1 MVVLAVLTLGTLS
14 VSGVRPEQ
22 PAGLADAVASRDCVW
37 SYDPALLIAADVSGD
52 QIARDC
58 PMFVDRYATA
68 IGEVDVTDADLD
80 ASLPSATDYQRQILD
95 QWRGSDAVLITGA
108 QLFEL
113 ALETIAVLREEF
125 SFDRMVGGYQLWV
138 R

>member
-1 MVVLAVLTLGTLS
+1 MVLAVLTLGTLS

-22 PAGLADAVASRDCVW
+22 PASLADAVAGRDCVW

-113 ALETIAVLREEF
+113 APETIAVLREEF
-125 SFDRMVGGYQLWV
+125 SFDRLVGGFQLWV

>member
-1 MVVLAVLTLGTLS
+1 MCI
-14 VSGVRPEQ
+14 
-22 PAGLADAVASRDCVW
+22 RD
-37 SYDPALLIAADVSGD
+37 S
-52 QIARDC
+52 
-58 PMFVDRYATA
+58 
-68 IGEVDVTDADLD
+68 DVTDADLD